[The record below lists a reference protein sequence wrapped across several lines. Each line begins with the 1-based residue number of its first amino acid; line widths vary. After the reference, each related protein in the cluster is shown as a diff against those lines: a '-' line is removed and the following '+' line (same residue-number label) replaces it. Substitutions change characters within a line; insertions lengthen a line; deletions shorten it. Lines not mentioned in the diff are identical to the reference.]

1 MRVALALG
9 LLGPLCSCLGP
20 PPSHALVV
28 RNLELKCALIVFSGC
43 AAFAREEVEEG
54 DAGVADEDAGADQA
68 TGTIGSAG

>member
-1 MRVALALG
+1 MLG

-28 RNLELKCALIVFSGC
+28 RNLELKCALIAFSGC
-43 AAFAREEVEEG
+43 AAFTSEEEEIDDG
-54 DAGVADEDAGADQA
+54 DGGVGDEDAGVDQA